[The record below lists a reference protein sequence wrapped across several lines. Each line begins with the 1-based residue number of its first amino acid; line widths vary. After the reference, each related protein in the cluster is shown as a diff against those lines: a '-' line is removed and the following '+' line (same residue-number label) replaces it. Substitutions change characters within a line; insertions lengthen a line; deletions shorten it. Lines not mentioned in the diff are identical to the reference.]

1 MCTVC
6 KSAKL
11 IVVIVNKS
19 IDWITLPL
27 NEFLYTGAL
36 DKNTIWDAVVNAV
49 NFTLDDNNPEN
60 IINIGLFSDSSTD
73 YPSHEMSITSS
84 SDVIIP
90 LHYTKVIELPGRLEK
105 ILVTDAATER

>member
-11 IVVIVNKS
+11 IIVMANKS
-19 IDWITLPL
+19 INWITLSL
-27 NEFLYTGAL
+27 NEFLYTETL
-36 DKNTIWDAVVNAV
+36 DKTTIWDAVANAV
-49 NFTLDDNNPEN
+49 NFALGDNYPEN
-60 IINIGLFSDSSTD
+60 IINIGLFPDSSTD

-90 LHYTKVIELPGRLEK
+90 LRYTKVIELPGRLEK
-105 ILVTDAATER
+105 LLVTNATTER

>member
-11 IVVIVNKS
+11 IVVVVNKS
-19 IDWITLPL
+19 IDWVVLPL
-27 NEFLYTGAL
+27 NEFLCTETL
-36 DKNTIWDAVVNAV
+36 DKTTIWDAVANAV
-49 NFTLDDNNPEN
+49 NFALGDNYPEN
-60 IINIGLFSDSSTD
+60 IINIGLFPDSSTE

-105 ILVTDAATER
+105 LLVTNAATER

>member
-1 MCTVC
+1 MRIVC

-11 IVVIVNKS
+11 IVVVVDKS

-27 NEFLYTGAL
+27 NEFLYTDTL
-36 DKNTIWDAVVNAV
+36 NKNTIWDAVVNAV
-49 NFTLDDNNPEN
+49 NFALDNTNPEN
-60 IINIGLFSDSSTD
+60 IINIGLFPDSSTD

-90 LHYTKVIELPGRLEK
+90 LHYTQVIELPGRLEK
-105 ILVTDAATER
+105 ILVTDATT